1 MSMNAKLRIVAVC
14 AAVGLAGGAVS
25 MLVAGTPLGLSMVP
39 LGGAYGA
46 AFAWLSWRRA
56 TSPGAGLVWG
66 LGYALMLWL
75 LLPAGILPLLNP
87 QGHAMGML
95 DVARAHFP
103 DLVAYIVCIG
113 TPLGIVLGTLVS
125 RLGNG
130 RQTIDGRDSAS
141 VVNRRSSIAIGF
153 SWPRAILVGGI
164 GGIVGGWAFGKWME
178 QVNFFPLIANI
189 MNTNSRETGIAIHD
203 TIAIVIGVSFGV
215 LFQRDVR
222 GHGSSMGWGM
232 AYGVLWWFI
241 GPLTLLP
248 LLLGKPIDW
257 SVARGS
263 ELFGSLVGHIIYG
276 LIVGLTYATLDRL
289 WIGFFHESDPIN
301 REVEGVGSR
310 SLQSLGRGALASL
323 AGGLVFSLIMIS
335 IGALPRVAAIVG
347 GASPV
352 LGFCVHLVISALI
365 GMSFGL
371 LFQHEAPN
379 VGSGMAWGLLYGLI
393 WWFLGALTLFPIL
406 LGQPFDWS
414 AQAAGG
420 ILPSLI
426 GHLFYGAATAAVF
439 LWLERRHVAWLELD
453 PRIAAREAKRLRP
466 IGTPAPA
473 LWLFV
478 LGLGM
483 LLPVML
489 SVGRS

>member
-1 MSMNAKLRIVAVC
+1 MNSKSRIILICAV
-14 AAVGLAGGAVS
+14 VGLVGGALSTVATS
-25 MLVAGTPLGLSMVP
+25 MTLGLGIAF
-39 LGGAYGA
+39 LGA
-46 AFAWLSWRRA
+46 ACGVVFAVLCWQRA

-66 LGYALMLWL
+66 LGYALLLWL
-75 LLPAGILPLLNP
+75 LLPAGLLPLLNT
-87 QGHAMGML
+87 QQQAMGML
-95 DVARAHFP
+95 DVAREHFP
-103 DLVAYIVCIG
+103 ELVVYIVCLG
-113 TPLGIVLGTLVS
+113 APLGIVLGTLALNERRNHSSSPLSVHS
-125 RLGNG
+125 FN
-130 RQTIDGRDSAS
+130 SAP
-141 VVNRRSSIAIGF
+141 F

-164 GGIVGGWAFGKWME
+164 AGIVGGWAFGKWME

-189 MNTNSRETGIAIHD
+189 VNANSRETGIALH
-203 TIAIVIGVSFGV
+203 TAIAIVIGASFGV

-232 AYGVLWWFI
+232 AYGLLWWFV

-257 SVARGS
+257 SAARGS
-263 ELFGSLVGHIIYG
+263 ELFGSLVGHVIYG
-276 LIVGLTYATLDRL
+276 LIVGLIYATLDRL
-289 WIGFFHESDPIN
+289 WLGFFHESDPIN
-301 REVEGVGSR
+301 REVEGVGLR
-310 SLQSLGRGALASL
+310 SLESLGRGALASV
-323 AGGLVFSLIMIS
+323 AGGLVFSLIMLS

-347 GASPV
+347 GNSSV
-352 LGFCVHLVISALI
+352 LGFIVHLVISALI

-379 VGSGMAWGLLYGLI
+379 FGSGIVWGMLYGLI

-406 LGQPFDWS
+406 LGRPFDWS
-414 AQAAGG
+414 GQAAGG

-439 LWLERRHVAWLELD
+439 LWLERRGAAWLELD
-453 PRIAAREAKRLRP
+453 PRIAAREAKRRRP

-473 LWLFV
+473 LWLFA

-489 SVGRS
+489 SGSGGAGY

>member
-1 MSMNAKLRIVAVC
+1 MNTRLKLVSICAV
-14 AAVGLAGGAVS
+14 VGLMGGASSTVITT
-25 MLVAGTPLGLSMVP
+25 MTLGLGSAL
-39 LGGAYGA
+39 LGAIYGA
-46 AFAWLSWRRA
+46 VFAWLCGQRA

-75 LLPAGILPLLNP
+75 LLPAGILPLFNAQQP
-87 QGHAMGML
+87 GMGMM
-95 DVARAHFP
+95 DVAREHFP
-103 DLVAYIVCIG
+103 ELVAYIVCIG
-113 TPLGIVLGTLVS
+113 APLGIVLGTLAS
-125 RLGNG
+125 RINDL
-130 RQTIDGRDSAS
+130 A
-141 VVNRRSSIAIGF
+141 IANQKSKIKNSF
-153 SWPRAILVGGI
+153 SWPRAILVGGVA
-164 GGIVGGWAFGKWME
+164 GSVGGWAFGKWME
-178 QVNFFPLIANI
+178 QVNFFPLVANI
-189 MNTNSRETGIAIHD
+189 VNASTRESGIMVHYAIAIF
-203 TIAIVIGVSFGV
+203 IGVSFGI

-232 AYGVLWWFI
+232 AYGLLWWFI

-248 LLLGKPIDW
+248 LLLGKPLDW
-257 SVARGS
+257 SVVRGS
-263 ELFGSLVGHIIYG
+263 ELFGSLVGHVIYG
-276 LIVGLTYATLDRL
+276 LIVGLIYATLDRL

-301 REVEGVGSR
+301 REVEGAGSR

-323 AGGLVFSLIMIS
+323 AGGLVFSLIMIG

-347 GASPV
+347 GSSPL
-352 LGFCVHLVISALI
+352 LGFMVHLAISALI

-379 VGSGMAWGLLYGLI
+379 VGSGIVWGLLYGLI

-439 LWLERRHVAWLELD
+439 LWLERRHTAWLELD
-453 PRIAAREAKRLRP
+453 PRIAAREAKRRRP

-473 LWLFV
+473 LWLFA

-489 SVGRS
+489 SVSGGAGY

>member
-1 MSMNAKLRIVAVC
+1 MNSKSRIILICAVVGLVGGAFSTVATSMTLGLGIAFLGAVC
-14 AAVGLAGGAVS
+14 GAV
-25 MLVAGTPLGLSMVP
+25 
-39 LGGAYGA
+39 
-46 AFAWLSWRRA
+46 FAVLCWQRA

-66 LGYALMLWL
+66 LGYALLLWL
-75 LLPAGILPLLNP
+75 LLPAGLLPLLNT
-87 QGHAMGML
+87 QQQAMDML
-95 DVARAHFP
+95 DTAREHFP
-103 DLVAYIVCIG
+103 ELVVYIVCLG
-113 TPLGIVLGTLVS
+113 APLGIVLGTLAP
-125 RLGNG
+125 RDGGLAIAN
-130 RQTIDGRDSAS
+130 RQSKIINS
-141 VVNRRSSIAIGF
+141 F

-164 GGIVGGWAFGKWME
+164 AGIVGGWAFGKWME

-189 MNTNSRETGIAIHD
+189 VNANSRETGIALH
-203 TIAIVIGVSFGV
+203 TAIAIVIGASFGV

-232 AYGVLWWFI
+232 AYGLLWWFV

-257 SVARGS
+257 SAARGS
-263 ELFGSLVGHIIYG
+263 ELFGSLVGHVIYG
-276 LIVGLTYATLDRL
+276 LIVGLIYATLDRL
-289 WIGFFHESDPIN
+289 WLGFFHESDPIN
-301 REVEGVGSR
+301 REVEGVGLR
-310 SLQSLGRGALASL
+310 SLESLGRGALASV
-323 AGGLVFSLIMIS
+323 AGGLVFSLIMLS

-347 GASPV
+347 GNSSV
-352 LGFCVHLVISALI
+352 LGFIVHLVISALI

-379 VGSGMAWGLLYGLI
+379 LGSGIVWGMLYGLI

-406 LGQPFDWS
+406 LGRPFDWS
-414 AQAAGG
+414 GQAAGG

-439 LWLERRHVAWLELD
+439 LWLERRGAAWLALD
-453 PRIAAREAKRLRP
+453 PRIAAREAKRRRP

-473 LWLFV
+473 LWLFA

-489 SVGRS
+489 SGGGGAGY